1 MTNIKDFNPNLLKT
15 DKNSYKNINIYYI
28 RYITIK
34 SISNY
39 ESINSVNPLYFVVAE
54 VDGFIEGRNGN
65 KYLVFASTDG
75 NKEVLEKYIKL
86 QDEIRFLI
94 KKING
99 GKEGEYKKD
108 FTKIKFNSDDN
119 LPMGR
124 IFKLHM
130 LTIVVRSIFEEDG
143 KYYLQVFLDECLHEV
158 LKCKTI

>member
-65 KYLVFASTDG
+65 KYLVFTSTDG

-86 QDEIRFLI
+86 
-94 KKING
+94 
-99 GKEGEYKKD
+99 
-108 FTKIKFNSDDN
+108 
-119 LPMGR
+119 
-124 IFKLHM
+124 
-130 LTIVVRSIFEEDG
+130 
-143 KYYLQVFLDECLHEV
+143 
-158 LKCKTI
+158 

>member
-1 MTNIKDFNPNLLKT
+1 MGNIKQINIKIELIIFFNDMTNIKDFNPNLLKT

-86 QDEIRFLI
+86 
-94 KKING
+94 
-99 GKEGEYKKD
+99 
-108 FTKIKFNSDDN
+108 
-119 LPMGR
+119 
-124 IFKLHM
+124 
-130 LTIVVRSIFEEDG
+130 
-143 KYYLQVFLDECLHEV
+143 
-158 LKCKTI
+158 

>member
-1 MTNIKDFNPNLLKT
+1 MINIKDFNPNLLKT

-34 SISNY
+34 SISDY

-158 LKCKTI
+158 

>member
-1 MTNIKDFNPNLLKT
+1 MTNIKDFNPNLLKA

-54 VDGFIEGRNGN
+54 VDGFIEERNGN

-86 QDEIRFLI
+86 
-94 KKING
+94 
-99 GKEGEYKKD
+99 
-108 FTKIKFNSDDN
+108 
-119 LPMGR
+119 
-124 IFKLHM
+124 
-130 LTIVVRSIFEEDG
+130 
-143 KYYLQVFLDECLHEV
+143 
-158 LKCKTI
+158 